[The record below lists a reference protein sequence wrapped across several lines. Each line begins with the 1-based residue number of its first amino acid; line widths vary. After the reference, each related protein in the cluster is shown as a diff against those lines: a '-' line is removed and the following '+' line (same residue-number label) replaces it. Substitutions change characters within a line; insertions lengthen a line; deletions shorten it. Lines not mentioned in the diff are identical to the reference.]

1 MRRVKFGSTRRI
13 PISKNTLSTL
23 LNQTTYAYNQTSGI
37 DMILFKKEYD
47 GESIYDVERDVFE
60 AFQSDYNSLVHA
72 IPMDDGGIMKGTF
85 KVTIEWEE

>member
-1 MRRVKFGSTRRI
+1 
-13 PISKNTLSTL
+13 
-23 LNQTTYAYNQTSGI
+23 
-37 DMILFKKEYD
+37 MILFKKEYD

-60 AFQSDYNSLVHA
+60 AFQSDHNALVHA